1 MTYITKLGEKNP
13 LLGCLQENHIDL
25 MINFCVIFLGLV
37 SPPPPPKEVTPIFK
51 IFYLSIVLF
60 GVVISFD
67 VT

>member
-13 LLGCLQENHIDL
+13 LLGCLQDNHIDL

-37 SPPPPPKEVTPIFK
+37 PPPPQEVTPISRYFIFLLFLFK
-51 IFYLSIVLF
+51 
-60 GVVISFD
+60 VVISFD